1 MTSRAYYLTTLEEW
15 QRQSPRLAQSHWV
28 ALDGARGANVGA
40 GEGAGAGEI
49 LALVEADEGVHL
61 DLERHLGFRPLPH
74 PLSAKPV
81 PPEVAAKLAALG
93 AAPGANTFDI
103 AEAAAAAHPLLRHRV
118 F

>member
-28 ALDGARGANVGA
+28 ALAGAPGA

-61 DLERHLGFRPLPH
+61 ALERHPGFQPLPH

>member
-28 ALDGARGANVGA
+28 ALDRAPGS
-40 GEGAGAGEI
+40 GEGTGEI
-49 LALVEADEGVHL
+49 LVLIEADEGVHL
-61 DLERHLGFRPLPH
+61 DLERHPGFQPLPH

-81 PPEVAAKLAALG
+81 PPGVAAKLAAFG
-93 AAPGANTFDI
+93 AAPGATTFDI
-103 AEAAAAAHPLLRHRV
+103 AEALAAAHPLLRHRV

>member
-1 MTSRAYYLTTLEEW
+1 MTSRAYYLTTLAEW

-28 ALDGARGANVGA
+28 ALEAAPGA
-40 GEGAGAGEI
+40 GAGAGEI

-61 DLERHLGFRPLPH
+61 ALERHPGFRPLPH

>member
-28 ALDGARGANVGA
+28 ALATAPGA
-40 GEGAGAGEI
+40 GEGAGEI

-61 DLERHLGFRPLPH
+61 DLERHPGFRPLPH